1 MNEKTEKIKKLMDE
15 NSAFRRYSFYKGFLI
30 TDAELSPVGEY
41 PFYEN
46 YWTDYNIGAYT
57 LRVHNEIKLTTY
69 DGESGSWFI
78 IGHAYNPFTMAYQ
91 ELDILKA
98 IDKATDKIDELN
110 SLTGVFVIGC
120 VNGSD
125 IKFSLD
131 ASGMLWSCYA
141 SLDDKLYISSHMSM
155 IGDLFDLPIT
165 KYVKRLISYKYYNYM
180 LGNYLPGYI
189 TAFDGVKRLPPN
201 MLLQYKDSALS
212 VTRYYPSGA
221 LDMAETDEE
230 YGKVIKNAA
239 RILQNTLK
247 LISDKF
253 NKPYISLTGGRDS
266 NVTFAA
272 ANGVYDKFN
281 AFSYV
286 SMEREKA
293 DMEAARKIASRF
305 NVSLDVYNVPGDN
318 DEVQNFNEYKMI
330 IEHLDGDIG
339 TFSDSDIRKKITMK
353 NSGVELEVK
362 SWIGETVRAYAYKYF
377 GLKKLPKKLKP
388 RHWSCMYKIFLG
400 KRKLLKDTDKRFAE
414 YIKETELK
422 ENLYNYDESDFFV
435 WEMMHGYK
443 CGLNIG
449 EMKLCFDI
457 TISYNN
463 RKLLD
468 LLLRVPFDKRINDN
482 VMIDLI
488 KELNPELSALNIY
501 VKNLNETEKR
511 AKLLRRYFKIN
522 SRLPY

>member
-1 MNEKTEKIKKLMDE
+1 MNEKTEKIKRLMDE
-15 NSAFRRYSFYKGFLI
+15 RSAFRRYSFYKGFLI
-30 TDAELSPVGEY
+30 TNGDLLPIGDY

-46 YWTDYNIGAYT
+46 HWSDYNIGAYT

-78 IGHAYNPFTMAYQ
+78 IGHAYNPFTVEY
-91 ELDILKA
+91 EEIDILKSIDKA
-98 IDKATDKIDELN
+98 IDKLDILN
-110 SLTGVFVIGC
+110 SLTGVFVIGRIS
-120 VNGSD
+120 GRD
-125 IKFSLD
+125 IEFSLD
-131 ASGMLWSCYA
+131 TSGMLWSCYA
-141 SLDDKLYISSHMSM
+141 TFDDKIYISSHMNM
-155 IGDLFDLPIT
+155 IGDLFDLPMS
-165 KYVKRLISYKYYNYM
+165 KYVKKLISYKYYKYM

-201 MLLQYKDSALS
+201 MMLQYKNSNIS
-212 VTRYYPSGA
+212 VTRYYPHHA
-221 LDMAETDEE
+221 LDMAETEE
-230 YGKVIKNAA
+230 DYNAVIKDAA
-239 RILQNTLK
+239 KILKNTLR

-272 ANGVYDKFN
+272 ANGIYNKFK
-281 AFSYV
+281 AFNYV

-293 DMEAARKIASRF
+293 DMVAAQRIASHF
-305 NVSLDVYNVPGDN
+305 NVPLDVYNVPDDN
-318 DEVQNFNEYKMI
+318 DNVFYFNEYKMI
-330 IEHLDGDIG
+330 TEHIDGNIG
-339 TFSDSDIRKKITMK
+339 TFKDSDIRKKIVMK
-353 NSGVELEVK
+353 DSPVELEVK

-377 GLKKLPKKLKP
+377 GLKKMPKKLKP

-400 KRKLLKDTDKRFAE
+400 KRKLLKDTDKHFAD
-414 YIKETELK
+414 YIKKTELK
-422 ENLYNYDESDFFV
+422 ENLFNYDESDFFV

-457 TISYNN
+457 TIPYNN
-463 RKLLD
+463 RKLID
-468 LLLRVPFDKRINDN
+468 LLLRVPLNKRINDKLM
-482 VMIDLI
+482 VDLVR
-488 KELNPELSALNIY
+488 ELNPELADLNIY

-522 SRLPY
+522 SKLPY